1 MPFIL
6 TQIDLLDITYS
17 EIRQTQKNKYRM
29 SSHRYRLLQEET
41 GGNDAGQMVFLG
53 LAIPDEHVLDA
64 QFTAQRSQLL
74 IVHCTLEIIW
84 T

>member
-1 MPFIL
+1 MEHYTALKKKEIMPFIL

-41 GGNDAGQMVFLG
+41 GGNDAGQMVF
-53 LAIPDEHVLDA
+53 
-64 QFTAQRSQLL
+64 
-74 IVHCTLEIIW
+74 
-84 T
+84 

>member
-1 MPFIL
+1 MCACAHHTHTDTYTNTVHIYTMEHYTALKKKEIMPFIV

-41 GGNDAGQMVFLG
+41 GGNDADQMVF
-53 LAIPDEHVLDA
+53 
-64 QFTAQRSQLL
+64 
-74 IVHCTLEIIW
+74 
-84 T
+84 